1 MRSIVILIVGSLFV
15 AASLS
20 ADESTN
26 RPRPQFTFC
35 PDTLVVD
42 PIGTTTVRFEL
53 TPPRTRKPQNAP
65 RYFILSGPGEID
77 SVSGLWSFT
86 ADANMP
92 FHDTEVVV
100 GGVYTHNPH
109 HDTAFCS
116 FMLTQEC
123 TIGPSIIGEC
133 PRIAGSFVSD
143 RYAYVQLHA
152 RGCAMLYWSVLDD
165 ANPATFVSIDST
177 GLLCFMSTEA
187 GTFEETVVLSDGLR
201 AQYCVVQFDIRE
213 RSFYGIR
220 INKSFNTLQ
229 GQSKTIDVILD
240 WVHDVNRL
248 GGINLLIAH
257 DQTAL
262 SLQEVSAGNIF
273 DICNWEYFTYRFG
286 ADGNC
291 DSSCPSGL
299 VRVVGIAETNN
310 GSAHPIEDCP
320 ADGMTLFSLR
330 YLVSNDRTLEC
341 QFLPIRFFWIECGD
355 NAISDESGQ
364 LLFIANRVF
373 EPWDTLPIDPTLAA
387 FPGYAGVPLG
397 ACDYTG
403 PYKPDPIRDID
414 FHNGGIDIVCAEPLD
429 IRGDINL
436 NGFNYEIADEVLF
449 SRHFIYGTSIFVIN
463 QAGQIAASDVNSD
476 GLTLTVE
483 DFVLLYR
490 RMSGEEPLGGPFP
503 PNSPD
508 TVLFSIDG
516 DILYA
521 QTDDTLGALYLEVA
535 GGVDPY
541 LFASNLHLQYQFDGT
556 ITHILVSPKL
566 EYPFVPGFLSEGDL
580 LGGLEGAT
588 IVNVATA
595 TYRGGKITS
604 RIVDADSTSDYAL
617 RIDLKHN
624 ALSILAQQVDISLDR
639 INPNLGLSGFNL
651 LVAYDALNS
660 VLDSVSPGTLFADCA
675 WEYFSYR
682 VDSASICDTC
692 SERLV
697 HLVGIGDMNN
707 GLPQPL
713 HGCPGT
719 DTVTLARLHFSA
731 PDDPCWDICRFLPLR
746 FYWRDCDDNVLLSQS
761 GQLALM
767 AENVYDYMYPY
778 LPDPV
783 PHHLAVFPGYAGV
796 PEGECISEL
805 YALPRRIRNIDFF
818 NGGIDYLCPDS
829 VDFRGDVDL
838 NGFPYLVGDFDL
850 FRRYLVYGD
859 SVFTINP
866 AGHKEAS
873 DVNRDL
879 VLLTLED
886 FVLLQRAWLGLEE
899 YRCDHLFPSPLQHES
914 LIDQRE
920 GVIILIT
927 TDSLSAIRLV
937 VSGNVGVTNLSALQM
952 QTFYDGEN
960 TRVLLFA
967 GMHDGDHQ
975 YVTGTS
981 QLLELSEHGHVFE
994 LEAATR
1000 VGAAAPILYAPL
1012 VDVNEPDLP
1021 LPRSFAL
1028 NQNYPNPFN
1037 AGTVISFDL
1046 PRASE
1051 VKLEVINILGNLVY
1065 RQTGDYGAGTHRIF
1079 WKGNTTTG
1087 APVASGIYYYR
1098 LTAGDFV
1105 ATRKMLLLK

>member
-248 GGINLLIAH
+248 GGFNLLIAH

-262 SLQEVSAGNIF
+262 SLQEVSAGPIF
-273 DICNWEYFTYRFG
+273 DSCNWEYFTYRFG

-299 VRVVGIAETNN
+299 VRVVGVAETNN

-320 ADGMTLFSLR
+320 ADGMKLFSLT
-330 YLVSNDRTLEC
+330 YFVSNDRDFEC
-341 QFLPIRFFWIECGD
+341 HFLPIRFFWIECGD
-355 NAISDESGQ
+355 NTISDETGQ
-364 LLFIANRVF
+364 ILYIANRVF

-387 FPGYAGVPLG
+387 FPGNAGVPLG
-397 ACDYTG
+397 ACDYTD

-414 FHNGGIDIVCAEPLD
+414 FHNGGIDIVCADTVD

-436 NGFNYEIADEVLF
+436 NFFNYEIADEVLF
-449 SRHFIYGTSIFVIN
+449 SRYFIYGTSIFVIN

-476 GLTLTVE
+476 GLALTIE
-483 DFVLLYR
+483 DFVLCYR
-490 RMSGEEPLGGPFP
+490 AIVGEWDTYETVPASNQPLVYSLAGG
-503 PNSPD
+503 
-508 TVLFSIDG
+508 VL
-516 DILYA
+516 
-521 QTDDTLGALYLEVA
+521 TTWTTDTLGAIYLKVP
-535 GGVDPY
+535 GDVSPY
-541 LFASNLHLQYQFDGT
+541 VNSSKMTAEARFDGSA
-556 ITHILVSPKL
+556 THILVRPDFESPTIDAYL
-566 EYPFVPGFLSEGDL
+566 LAGDL
-580 LGGLEGAT
+580 LEGLGAGP
-588 IVNVATA
+588 ILDFKSA

-604 RIVDADSTSDYAL
+604 I
-617 RIDLKHN
+617 
-624 ALSILAQQVDISLDR
+624 
-639 INPNLGLSGFNL
+639 
-651 LVAYDALNS
+651 YDAM
-660 VLDSVSPGTLFADCA
+660 T
-675 WEYFSYR
+675 
-682 VDSASICDTC
+682 
-692 SERLV
+692 
-697 HLVGIGDMNN
+697 
-707 GLPQPL
+707 
-713 HGCPGT
+713 
-719 DTVTLARLHFSA
+719 
-731 PDDPCWDICRFLPLR
+731 
-746 FYWRDCDDNVLLSQS
+746 
-761 GQLALM
+761 
-767 AENVYDYMYPY
+767 
-778 LPDPV
+778 
-783 PHHLAVFPGYAGV
+783 
-796 PEGECISEL
+796 
-805 YALPRRIRNIDFF
+805 
-818 NGGIDYLCPDS
+818 
-829 VDFRGDVDL
+829 
-838 NGFPYLVGDFDL
+838 
-850 FRRYLVYGD
+850 
-859 SVFTINP
+859 
-866 AGHKEAS
+866 
-873 DVNRDL
+873 
-879 VLLTLED
+879 
-886 FVLLQRAWLGLEE
+886 
-899 YRCDHLFPSPLQHES
+899 
-914 LIDQRE
+914 
-920 GVIILIT
+920 
-927 TDSLSAIRLV
+927 
-937 VSGNVGVTNLSALQM
+937 
-952 QTFYDGEN
+952 
-960 TRVLLFA
+960 
-967 GMHDGDHQ
+967 
-975 YVTGTS
+975 
-981 QLLELSEHGHVFE
+981 
-994 LEAATR
+994 
-1000 VGAAAPILYAPL
+1000 
-1012 VDVNEPDLP
+1012 DVNEPDLP